1 MKCRRIRKNRIRRRK
16 KLAHTGAIQKVQE
29 EEMYEEIRDTNS
41 ENSTVKGR
49 QIKKQL
55 GSLEREQIQL
65 NKESSYAQIH
75 SFHVIH
81 FSCTHTRI

>member
-1 MKCRRIRKNRIRRRK
+1 
-16 KLAHTGAIQKVQE
+16 
-29 EEMYEEIRDTNS
+29 MYKEISDTNS

-81 FSCTHTRI
+81 FSCMHARI

>member
-1 MKCRRIRKNRIRRRK
+1 
-16 KLAHTGAIQKVQE
+16 
-29 EEMYEEIRDTNS
+29 MYEEIKDTNS
-41 ENSTVKGR
+41 ENSTVKER

-55 GSLEREQIQL
+55 GSREREQVEL

-81 FSCTHTRI
+81 FSCTYARIWDPESIQASVFEKMKETLSCDNWTESTK

>member
-1 MKCRRIRKNRIRRRK
+1 
-16 KLAHTGAIQKVQE
+16 
-29 EEMYEEIRDTNS
+29 MYEEIKDKNA
-41 ENSTVKGR
+41 ENSTVKER
-49 QIKKQL
+49 QIKKKL

-81 FSCTHTRI
+81 FSCMYARI